1 MNRASW
7 IARQIFADVKNNLGW
22 LFKGVL
28 IAGGF
33 IGGIKLLTFF
43 NLPEEIAFPILWI
56 AFILV
61 MIYKWYSMKYDWS
74 KQDKSYERASRKYQ
88 KALKGGR

>member
-1 MNRASW
+1 MVVQRSVDSRW
-7 IARQIFADVKNNLGW
+7 FHRWDQVI
-22 LFKGVL
+22 
-28 IAGGF
+28 
-33 IGGIKLLTFF
+33 TFF

-74 KQDKSYERASRKYQ
+74 KQDKSYERASKKYQ
-88 KALKGGR
+88 KALKGGK